1 MNSISII
8 IPAHNEANR
17 LESTLDSYVG
27 YFSHLEDEKFEI
39 IVVCNG
45 CQDNTPQIAAEY
57 TQKSSKVKVIN
68 LHDKIGKGQAIKEG
82 FRIASGDICLFTDA
96 DGSTSASESLKLI
109 LAVREGND
117 VAIGSRRLRGC
128 KILIKQSLSRR
139 IAGWGFNRL
148 VRLLF
153 GLRFKDTQCGAKAF
167 NKKAVGLVLSS
178 VKTNGFT
185 FDVDLLWRLNK
196 TGYRIQE
203 IPITW
208 GDSSG
213 STLILRKTIPRMLI
227 EVLKLRFNGG

>member
-1 MNSISII
+1 LNSISII
-8 IPAHNEANR
+8 IPAQNEASR
-17 LESTLDSYVG
+17 LENTLDSYVS

-45 CQDNTPQIAAEY
+45 CQDSTLQIAVEF
-57 TQKSSKVKVIN
+57 TQKNNKVKVIN
-68 LHDKIGKGQAIKEG
+68 VPEKIGKGQAIKEG
-82 FRIASGDICLFTDA
+82 FRVAHGDICLFTDA
-96 DGSTSASESLKLI
+96 DGSTSASESSKLI

-128 KILIKQSLSRR
+128 KILIKQRLSRR

-153 GLRFKDTQCGAKAF
+153 GLPFKDTQCGAKAF
-167 NKKAVGLVLSS
+167 SKEATGLVLSS

-196 TGYRIQE
+196 NGYRIQE
-203 IPITW
+203 VPITW

-213 STLILRKTIPRMLI
+213 STLILRKAIPRMLV
-227 EVLKLRFNGG
+227 EVLKLRFSSG